1 MSACDGAGY
10 NGKYLVMTQKI
21 LVIDD
26 EPEVRFILKLLL
38 EQAGY
43 QVVIAADG
51 KEGLARVRRDCP
63 DLVLLDITMPVM
75 DGWKVCRLLREATDV
90 PIIMLTV
97 LGEKEQIAEGLYL
110 GADDYV
116 VKPWSNQ
123 ELLARIRAVLRR
135 SKGSLPRRG
144 LYLRPCEG
152 LVIDSLEKV
161 VIVEGRK
168 VSLTPIE
175 FRLLTCLAR
184 RPGELVSHSEMI
196 EYAWGKGGKGRALGL
211 RVHMLKLRKKIEEDP
226 RQPRYLLNRYG
237 EGYCLSG

>member
-1 MSACDGAGY
+1 
-10 NGKYLVMTQKI
+10 MTQKI
-21 LVIDD
+21 LIIDD

-38 EQAGY
+38 QQAGY

-63 DLVLLDITMPVM
+63 DLVLLDVTMPVM
-75 DGWKVCRLLREATDV
+75 DGWKVCRVLREVTDV

-97 LGEKEQIAEGLYL
+97 LGEEEQIAEGLYL

-135 SKGSLPRRG
+135 SKGSLPGKG

-152 LVIDSLEKV
+152 LTIDLLEKV
-161 VIVEGRK
+161 VIVKGKK

-175 FRLLTCLAR
+175 FKLLTCLAR
-184 RPGELVSHSEMI
+184 RPGEVVSHSELV
-196 EYAWGKGGKGRALGL
+196 EYTWGKESQGHTFGL

-226 RQPRYLLNRYG
+226 QQPRYLINRYG
-237 EGYCLSG
+237 EGYCLRDQQ